1 MLNENENILEII
13 NMQIPITERL
23 KTVAE
28 MIGET
33 DVLCDIGCDHGYLP
47 IYLLQQ
53 NKIKKAYA
61 CDLRDGPLKTALK
74 NIAAFH
80 MKDMI
85 QTIKSD
91 GLKELGGIDFDV
103 ISICGMGGRL
113 IAEILEASLEIAKRA
128 KYMVLQPQSE
138 IPVLRK
144 FLAENGFLIT
154 EERIAVEDRR
164 FYVIM
169 SVSKGVEPNSDEMSL
184 LLGRKLLESND
195 SFIQQYLKREL
206 ARFQKILE
214 ARGGEN
220 QDPQLCKAIT
230 ELKKYV

>member
-1 MLNENENILEII
+1 
-13 NMQIPITERL
+13 MQIPITDRL

-33 DVLCDIGCDHGYLP
+33 GVLCDIGCDHGYLP
-47 IYLLQQ
+47 IYLLQH

-61 CDLRDGPLKTALK
+61 CDLRDGPLKTASK
-74 NIAAFH
+74 NIVAFH
-80 MKDMI
+80 MKDVI
-85 QTIKSD
+85 QTVKSD

-113 IAEILEASLEIAKRA
+113 ISEILETSLEIAKRA
-128 KYMVLQPQSE
+128 QFMVLQPQSE

-144 FLAENGFLIT
+144 FLAENGFVIRD
-154 EERIAVEDRR
+154 ERIAIEDRR

-184 LLGRKLLESND
+184 LLGRKLLDSND
-195 SFIQQYLKREL
+195 SITQQYLKKEL

-220 QDPQLCKAIT
+220 RDPKLYKAIT

>member
-1 MLNENENILEII
+1 MRLVQAALLRRYRKAAMLHI
-13 NMQIPITERL
+13 
-23 KTVAE
+23 
-28 MIGET
+28 
-33 DVLCDIGCDHGYLP
+33 
-47 IYLLQQ
+47 
-53 NKIKKAYA
+53 
-61 CDLRDGPLKTALK
+61 
-74 NIAAFH
+74 
-80 MKDMI
+80 
-85 QTIKSD
+85 
-91 GLKELGGIDFDV
+91 
-103 ISICGMGGRL
+103 
-113 IAEILEASLEIAKRA
+113 
-128 KYMVLQPQSE
+128 
-138 IPVLRK
+138 
-144 FLAENGFLIT
+144 GFLIT

-220 QDPQLCKAIT
+220 QDQQLCKAIT